1 MRVPATANSFGEELF
16 RAPRSQGARPS
27 RTRDFVTGNLLRRLA
42 FLLSCLTLCGAQAGE
57 LELRHQISG
66 LNSQFSY
73 TGRDFGEY
81 VATSRAMIAATRTD
95 LQGADADETVAGNS
109 PFLLLPDAT
118 CPPGAPHAYRQG
130 VLLTHGLTDSPY
142 SMRYLARYFQSRCFV
157 VYAILLPGHGTR
169 PGDLL
174 EVGWPDWTEAV
185 KFGVTALAGSVD
197 QVYLGGLS
205 TGAAL
210 SVYHAGQDATI
221 RGLFLFSPAIAVSSL
236 APVSCL
242 LNGLGVLREKSR
254 WLDLLPDEDTFKYE
268 SFAANAGCQIHK
280 LTREIR
286 PARSSK
292 PVTIPLFIAASAD
305 DETVKIA
312 ATLELFKAASSTAKQ
327 MLLYGEELPSG
338 ADPAVELV
346 PVRDPGARIL
356 GSAHTALVMAPA
368 DEHYGAAGA
377 YRLCAIYFDKEPE
390 AYRACKAG
398 KADYLGE
405 ISAANRKLGVIQR
418 LTFNPKFA
426 HMLASLSA
434 FLDRLESSEP

>member
-1 MRVPATANSFGEELF
+1 MRVPVTAESAQERFSW
-16 RAPRSQGARPS
+16 RGALAGS
-27 RTRDFVTGNLLRRLA
+27 LRRLA
-42 FLLSCLTLCGAQAGE
+42 LLLGCLTLCGAQAGE
-57 LELRHQISG
+57 LDLRHQASG
-66 LNSQFSY
+66 LNSRFSY
-73 TGRDFGEY
+73 TGHDFSEY
-81 VATSRAMIAATRTD
+81 AATSRAMIAATRTD
-95 LQGADADETVAGNS
+95 LQGADAEKTVTGNS

-118 CPPGAPHAYRQG
+118 CPPGAAHAYRKG

-142 SMRYLARYFQSRCFV
+142 TTRDLARYFQSRCFV
-157 VYAILLPGHGTR
+157 VYALLLPGHGTR

-174 EVGWPDWTEAV
+174 EVRWPDWAAAV
-185 KFGVTALAGSVD
+185 KFGVTALAA
-197 QVYLGGLS
+197 QVERVYMGGFS

-210 SVYHAGQDATI
+210 SVYHAGRDPAI

-242 LNGLGVLREKSR
+242 LNGLGILREKSR
-254 WLDLLPDEDTFKYE
+254 WLDLLPDEDAFKYE

-280 LTREIR
+280 LTREIQ

-292 PVTIPLFIAASAD
+292 PLTIPLFIAASAD
-305 DETVKIA
+305 DETVKPA
-312 ATLELFKAASSTAKQ
+312 ATLKLFKAASSPLKH
-327 MLLYGEELPSG
+327 MLLYGEELPAG

-356 GSAHTALVMAPA
+356 GSAHTALVMAPT
-368 DEHYGAAGA
+368 DEHYGETGA
-377 YRLCAIYFDKEPE
+377 YRLCTIYFGKQPE

-398 KADYLGE
+398 KAGYLGE
-405 ISAANRKLGVIQR
+405 ISAANRKLGIIQR

-426 HMLASLSA
+426 DMLASLSA